1 MTKAARLLQRAYALV
16 DKNRIEDAAL
26 VLDAVVEEEPQ
37 NIEAWELYLQIS
49 ATRSE
54 LEWLGKRIQ
63 SNKELR
69 PEDKKNILGYQ
80 RYLIGQLQS
89 KTNVR
94 PRPAS
99 ERQLAPF
106 SIVVV
111 VLTILVLFV
120 WSGSPSAKIFLGILV
135 VGSVL
140 LWSWKDRA
148 ILVRRVLGPRRFA
161 KELRIPELNQQDP
174 PSIPGG
180 DRPLI
185 TYDKPIIKIGPENL
199 PVIKLSKTRRKP
211 SANRPRD
218 HRFGAGLNVKPRS
231 KK

>member
-37 NIEAWELYLQIS
+37 NVEAWELYLQIS
-49 ATRSE
+49 STRSE

-63 SNKELR
+63 SQKDLR
-69 PEDKKNILGYQ
+69 PEDKKTILGYQ

-94 PRPAS
+94 LVPS
-99 ERQLAPF
+99 SQRQFAPF

-111 VLTILVLFV
+111 VLTIVVLFV
-120 WSGSPSAKIFLGILV
+120 WSGPPSAKIFLGILV

-148 ILVRRVLGPRRFA
+148 VLVRRVLGPRRFA
-161 KELRIPELNQQDP
+161 KELKLPELNQNDP
-174 PSIPGG
+174 KSLPGG
-180 DRPLI
+180 ERPLI

-199 PVIKLSKTRRKP
+199 PVIKLGKTRRKA
-211 SANRPRD
+211 SANRQRD
-218 HRFGAGLNVKPRS
+218 RRFGAGLNLKPRS
-231 KK
+231 KE